1 MLFHISIHGW
11 PTSADIGLEVIAR
24 YLRELVGDIVRV
36 EPPLAVPPER
46 LNNTAE
52 ALARA
57 RVFNPMQ
64 PLQDR
69 KPLPM
74 EIEYERRRL
83 VEPSE
88 LRTGILYDGF
98 AFCEI
103 AAGLLGESTRR
114 RPCLHIVFTDQLVG
128 TMDPDD
134 RRYHA
139 RTAVFSVPV
148 VISSAGLVLAPARP
162 RGYYLAKHA
171 LRLVGKAEGAEA
183 LLGSQSAGRWLERG
197 DPRMTD
203 VAKGYAAQAVAFQ
216 MWGDPFCDDPACR
229 LFNAHRQEEMI
240 RAQLEGKGFCGKH
253 QREFGRMNIEH

>member
-1 MLFHISIHGW
+1 MHGW
-11 PTSADIGLEVIAR
+11 PPPADIDLEAIAR
-24 YLRELVGDIVRV
+24 FLRELLDDIVRV

-46 LNNTAE
+46 LTDTAE
-52 ALARA
+52 AFARA
-57 RVFNPMQ
+57 RVFNPML

-69 KPLPM
+69 TPLPM

-103 AAGLLGESTRR
+103 AAGLLGESVRR
-114 RPCLHIVFTDQLVG
+114 RSSLHIVFTDQLVG
-128 TMDPDD
+128 TLDPDD

-148 VISSAGLVLAPARP
+148 VVSSAGLVQAPARP
-162 RGYYLAKHA
+162 RDYYLAKHA
-171 LRLVGKAEGAEA
+171 LRLAGKAEGAEA

-216 MWGDPFCDDPACR
+216 MWDYPFCDDPACR
-229 LFNAHRQEEMI
+229 LFNAHRQDEMI
-240 RAQLEGKGFCGKH
+240 RAQLEGPDFCEKH
-253 QREFGRMNIEH
+253 SGMFRERK